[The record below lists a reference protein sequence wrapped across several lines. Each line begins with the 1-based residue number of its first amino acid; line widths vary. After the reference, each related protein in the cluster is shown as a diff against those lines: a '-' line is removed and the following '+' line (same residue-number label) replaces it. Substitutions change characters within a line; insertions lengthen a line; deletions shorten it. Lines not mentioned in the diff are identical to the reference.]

1 MTLQNLFKVKSYMTK
16 RFLGYE
22 FLSMINTLYISL
34 NNIKEVIDEI
44 KLKMAIRP

>member
-1 MTLQNLFKVKSYMTK
+1 MTK

-34 NNIKEVIDEI
+34 NNIKEVVDEI
-44 KLKMAIRP
+44 KFKMAI